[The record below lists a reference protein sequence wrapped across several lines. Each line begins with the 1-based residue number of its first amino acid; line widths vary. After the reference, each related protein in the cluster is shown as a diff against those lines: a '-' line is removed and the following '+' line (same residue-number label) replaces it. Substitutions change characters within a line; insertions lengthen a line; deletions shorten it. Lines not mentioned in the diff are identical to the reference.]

1 MWSRRLEEFPK
12 RNRQMKYNSRLV
24 ARRTHLVEA
33 RKAFLTSSMALTR
46 IQYNDEII
54 RFGMELSPDSYPF
67 RELEFALVFNA
78 SSQATFHSFTV
89 QLSRVSIFFEV
100 VNQD

>member
-67 RELEFALVFNA
+67 RELEFALVFIA
-78 SSQATFHSFTV
+78 SSQATIKSFTV
-89 QLSRVSIFFEV
+89 QLSRVSFFFF
-100 VNQD
+100 